1 MAIDVDMGDVVV
13 DSVSVVM
20 PVIEVTVVMVAV
32 AGIVTVS
39 LRIS

>member
-1 MAIDVDMGDVVV
+1 VAIDVDMGDVVV